1 MDPME
6 NQDIVFFTE
15 DRIVFFMRLLLL
27 CCEIL
32 ENANGFPVPNESL
45 SVYSAITGELSPA
58 QRGQLHFV
66 LARVLMA
73 IQNLWASVP
82 DRSLQQGKQTLN
94 CLTIFKIRIK

>member
-1 MDPME
+1 MVVWVHPQLTLSLPAELLATSCYLHKAMDPTE

-32 ENANGFPVPNESL
+32 ENANGFPVSNESL
-45 SVYSAITGELSPA
+45 TVYSAITGELTPA
-58 QRGQLHFV
+58 QRGQLHFE

-73 IQNLWASVP
+73 IRNL
-82 DRSLQQGKQTLN
+82 
-94 CLTIFKIRIK
+94 